1 MSTKFFEAK
10 VHNTISLEELSEIIQ
25 TQKDDLDVETIKSM
39 SHLLQGLCLNPQ
51 WFLEYL
57 HQQLKNNFDSDETHG
72 NLFSSNSFVLDRK
85 LLHKKSGPYSFLVR
99 ANVWLAAADSL
110 RRNTRKNLFAENLWH
125 DHSFHLLTAGL
136 LGPGYGTEICEYD
149 FNACTGLRDEE
160 VDTSAY
166 RELRLTQGSAL
177 FMEKNKTVH
186 TQLPPEQPSVSLN
199 LIFQPYSS
207 LTRQYIFDRIDAQRL
222 RIKSIHYTSQL
233 NSTATQNLV
242 NICGSFAN
250 DNTKQIMLDLY
261 RRLLDRV
268 DQNEPALLILLGWF
282 KKLGIEYEAIDH
294 HHRKISPLMKH
305 LLDAL

>member
-110 RRNTRKNLFAENLWH
+110 RRNTRKIYSPRIYGMTIHFIFLPQDCL
-125 DHSFHLLTAGL
+125 DR
-136 LGPGYGTEICEYD
+136 GTEPRS
-149 FNACTGLRDEE
+149 AST
-160 VDTSAY
+160 TS
-166 RELRLTQGSAL
+166 T
-177 FMEKNKTVH
+177 
-186 TQLPPEQPSVSLN
+186 
-199 LIFQPYSS
+199 
-207 LTRQYIFDRIDAQRL
+207 
-222 RIKSIHYTSQL
+222 
-233 NSTATQNLV
+233 
-242 NICGSFAN
+242 
-250 DNTKQIMLDLY
+250 
-261 RRLLDRV
+261 
-268 DQNEPALLILLGWF
+268 PAP
-282 KKLGIEYEAIDH
+282 D
-294 HHRKISPLMKH
+294 
-305 LLDAL
+305 